1 MQKMETATP
10 TAAAT
15 LGAAEGRKSFA
26 ERRLLVGQMPC
37 LEQLRIEVRGYV
49 YSPCSKN
56 DEEHRA
62 YDERAAQL
70 RANIERLSSLR
81 MRPLAETLSLIES
94 SEFARYFE
102 KIRKA
107 NPRIAEAC
115 KEGMRIGTPN
125 IIFRLTN
132 VDGVGLLKSD
142 LEPSNHAIT
151 EAETEK
157 IAQLL
162 LASGHVKAWMVWAL
176 QSRGMGIPSWAGNP
190 HGYVNAIGIIASFC
204 WPAKQ

>member
-1 MQKMETATP
+1 MRLIHQSKPEEVTESNWFFLLCREEEWLRHLLTDK
-10 TAAAT
+10 
-15 LGAAEGRKSFA
+15 EGY
-26 ERRLLVGQMPC
+26 
-37 LEQLRIEVRGYV
+37 RIV
-49 YSPCSKN
+49 P
-56 DEEHRA
+56 DQRA
-62 YDERAAQL
+62 
-70 RANIERLSSLR
+70 
-81 MRPLAETLSLIES
+81 PETLSLIES